1 VSLPLKARYLL
12 EYVIGRGLLFLLA
25 AAPLP
30 LVLALA
36 RPVAWLCFVL
46 MSGRRQVAIDNLL
59 AAGLCPDERAARRL
73 ARASFQSFIVTVL
86 ESLVARRRVTAEN
99 WRQFLT
105 LRLPP
110 EAEQWMQDPK
120 QGVIVAS
127 AHLGNWEAAAR
138 AVSFLKPVCAI
149 YRPLDNPWLERE
161 VHARRSGDH
170 LRLIAK
176 SDGDPMRLMKSLAA
190 GEILAIMAD
199 QHAGT
204 GGVQVQYFGRPAWTT
219 RSVALLHLLTR
230 APLLVAV
237 AVRTGPLRYTIET
250 AGPIHFPRTGD
261 RERDVHDLTQ
271 QLTLEIEKLVRR
283 HPEQYL
289 WMHRRWR

>member
-1 VSLPLKARYLL
+1 MK
-12 EYVIGRGLLFLLA
+12 
-25 AAPLP
+25 
-30 LVLALA
+30 
-36 RPVAWLCFVL
+36 
-46 MSGRRQVAIDNLL
+46 
-59 AAGLCPDERAARRL
+59 
-73 ARASFQSFIVTVL
+73 
-86 ESLVARRRVTAEN
+86 
-99 WRQFLT
+99 
-105 LRLPP
+105 
-110 EAEQWMQDPK
+110 DPK

-161 VHARRSGDH
+161 VHARRSGDR

-176 SDGDPMRLMKSLAA
+176 TDGDPMRLMKSLAA
-190 GEILAIMAD
+190 GEILAIMMD

-204 GGVQVQYFGRPAWTT
+204 GGVQVEFFGRPAWTT

-250 AGPIHFPRTGD
+250 AGPIQFDRTGE
-261 RERDVHDLTQ
+261 RERDVRELTQ
-271 QLTLEIEKLVRR
+271 RLTKEMEKLVRR
-283 HPEQYL
+283 HPGQYL

>member
-1 VSLPLKARYLL
+1 VRLPLQARHRL
-12 EYVIGRGLLFLLA
+12 EYAIGRCVLFLVA
-25 AAPLP
+25 VTPLP
-30 LVLALA
+30 LVLGLA
-36 RPVAWLCFVL
+36 RVIAWLCFAL
-46 MSGRRQVAIDNLL
+46 MSRRRRVAIDNLL
-59 AAGLCPDERAARRL
+59 AAGLCADERAARRL
-73 ARASFQSFIVTVL
+73 AWASFHSFIVTVL
-86 ESLVARRRVTAEN
+86 EGLIARRRVTERN
-99 WRQFLT
+99 WRRYLT
-105 LRLPP
+105 LQLPP
-110 EAEQWMQDPK
+110 EAERWVRDPG

-138 AVSFLKPVCAI
+138 AVSFVKPVCAI

-161 VHARRSGDH
+161 VHARRSGDQ

-176 SDGDPMRLMKSLAA
+176 SDGDPLRLMKSLAA

-204 GGVQVQYFGRPAWTT
+204 AGVQVQYFGRPAWTT